1 MLYVHGWSDYFFNP
15 ELARFWTD
23 AGARF
28 FALDLRKYGRSL
40 RPGQTPGYIT
50 NLADYDADI
59 EAALAAMGHGAT
71 DPVGASARPLILLG
85 HSTGGLTL
93 SLWSARNPGRAAG
106 ARPQQSVAGVP
117 AEPHR
122 ARGAAAGHRVR
133 RAGEP
138 DGSAAERRPRLL
150 RAIDREGAGRR
161 VGVLARVASRS
172 GLHDA
177 SGLAHG
183 RPRRAHARSRS
194 ASTSARPCSRSCR
207 RDPRCMPRWDPAML
221 TTDIVLVVDDI
232 AQRSLQAR
240 PRGGGRAHRRGAAR
254 RVPVARAGARRG
266 LRVGHALAAR
276 VRPSRLTQPSGCR
289 AADPAPRE
297 RRAGARQPRGCRAAT
312 PAAPRTDRAAPPTA
326 AA

>member
-1 MLYVHGWSDYFFNP
+1 MAEEQPVEQRASSSAPRSGAPTCSARSSSSSSFRSGAMTRGRSSRRSCGIGRAARARFTWPWERRRGAASGADVLYVHGWSDYFFNP

-59 EAALAAMGHGAT
+59 EAALAAMGHGAM
-71 DPVGASARPLILLG
+71 DPIGASARPLILLG

-93 SLWSARNPGRAAG
+93 SLWAARNPGRAA
-106 ARPQQSVAGVP
+106 ALVLEQSVAGVP

-122 ARGAAAGHRVR
+122 ARGAAAGDRVR
-133 RAGEP
+133 GAREP
-138 DGSAAERRPRLL
+138 DGAAAERRPRLL
-150 RAIDREGAGRR
+150 HAIDREGAGRR

-183 RPRRAHARSRS
+183 HPRRARDGGRS

-207 RDPRCMPRWDPAML
+207 RDPR
-221 TTDIVLVVDDI
+221 
-232 AQRSLQAR
+232 
-240 PRGGGRAHRRGAAR
+240 
-254 RVPVARAGARRG
+254 
-266 LRVGHALAAR
+266 
-276 VRPSRLTQPSGCR
+276 
-289 AADPAPRE
+289 
-297 RRAGARQPRGCRAAT
+297 
-312 PAAPRTDRAAPPTA
+312 
-326 AA
+326 